1 MFAQARRGQTGAEPH
16 ERRHAV
22 AQIAAEALVE
32 RLIEWGVDTIFGLP
46 GDGINGI
53 MEGLRRH
60 QGKIKF
66 VLVHHE
72 EAAAFMAT
80 AHAKATGKLG
90 VCLATS
96 GPGGIHLLNGLY
108 DAKLDHMPVLAIT
121 GMQETSLLGA
131 GYQQEVALDKLY
143 ADVAEYDMMISNPA
157 QIPAVTD
164 LAIRTAY
171 ARRGVAHITIPNDIQ
186 VADAGAD
193 PWQHVAPASTPKTA
207 AIYLAPPG
215 LPSPE
220 DLQRLADFLNEGE
233 KIGILAGAGALHA
246 REELIAVAEALDAPI
261 VKTLPGKATVPDDSP
276 YTTGGIGL
284 LGTKPSEDLMD
295 EIDTLLMVGTNFPYT
310 KHLPQGVR
318 CAQIEADPARAGA
331 RIPTEVPVVGDSKQT
346 LHALF
351 PLLKQRTEHEFLAK
365 YTRETNAWR
374 RNMTALEDVER
385 DPIAPQY
392 LMAAVSELAADDA
405 ILTCD
410 SGTIAAWAARHWT
423 IRGDRQF
430 YLSGNLATMAPGLP
444 YAIGIQHAFPGRQ
457 VIAFVGDGGFAMLM
471 AEFLTAVQQQLPVKV
486 VINNNNAL
494 GQILWEQ
501 MVLGYPEHGARYPE
515 PFADYAAFAT
525 ANGALGMK
533 VTNPGELAGAIQLA
547 LNHPGPALLDV
558 NVNPAEPPLPG
569 KVEYEQAKNFALAF
583 LRGQPHRATIATTL
597 LKDRI
602 QQLNS

>member
-1 MFAQARRGQTGAEPH
+1 
-16 ERRHAV
+16 V
-22 AQIAAEALVE
+22 AQIASEALVE
-32 RLIEWGVDTIFGLP
+32 RLIDWGVDTIFGLP

-60 QGKIKF
+60 KDKLRF
-66 VLVHHE
+66 FLVHHE

-80 AHAKATGKLG
+80 AHAKATGKVG

-108 DAKLDHMPVLAIT
+108 DAKLDHAPVLAIT
-121 GMQETSLLGA
+121 GMQETSLLGT
-131 GYQQEVALDKLY
+131 GYQQEVALDKLF
-143 ADVAEYDMMISNPA
+143 ADVAEYDMMISNPV

-164 LAIRTAY
+164 MAIRTAY

-193 PWQHVAPASTPKTA
+193 PWQHVAPASNPKTA

-215 LPSPE
+215 LPAAE
-220 DLQRLADFLNEGE
+220 DLQQLADFLNEGE
-233 KIGILAGAGALHA
+233 KIAILAGAGALHA
-246 REELIAVAEALDAPI
+246 REELLATAATLGAPI

-284 LGTKPSEDLMD
+284 LGTKPSEELMD

-310 KHLPQGVR
+310 KHLPAKVR

-331 RIPTEVPVVGDSKQT
+331 RIPTELPVVGDSKQT
-346 LHALF
+346 LRALL
-351 PLLKQRTEHEFLAK
+351 PLLKQRTDNGFLKK
-365 YTRETNAWR
+365 YQGEMDTWR
-374 RNMTALEDVER
+374 RNMAALEDAER

-392 LMAAVSELAADDA
+392 LMAAISALAKDDA

-410 SGTIAAWAARHWT
+410 SGTIATWAARHWT

-444 YAIGIQHAFPGRQ
+444 YAIGIQHAFPERQ

-471 AEFLTAVQQQLPVKV
+471 AEFLTAIKHDLPVKV
-486 VINNNNAL
+486 VINNNNSL

-501 MVLGYPEHGARYPE
+501 MVLGYPEYGVRHSE

-525 ANGALGMK
+525 ANGALGTK
-533 VTNPGELAGAIQLA
+533 VTSPGDLRGAVQLA
-547 LNHPGPALLDV
+547 LSHPGPALLDV

-569 KVEYEQAKNFALAF
+569 KVEYEQAKKFALAF
-583 LRGQPHRATIATTL
+583 LRGQPQRATIATTL

-602 QQLNS
+602 QQLKS

>member
-1 MFAQARRGQTGAEPH
+1 M
-16 ERRHAV
+16 
-22 AQIAAEALVE
+22 AQIASEALAE
-32 RLIEWGVDTIFGLP
+32 RLIDWGVDTIFGLP
-46 GDGINGI
+46 GDGINGL

-60 QGKIKF
+60 KDKIRF

-108 DAKLDHMPVLAIT
+108 DAKMDHMPVLAIT
-121 GMQETSLLGA
+121 GMQETSVLGT
-131 GYQQEVALDKLY
+131 GYQQEVALDKLF
-143 ADVAEYDMMISNPA
+143 ADVAEYDMMISNPV

-171 ARRGVAHITIPNDIQ
+171 ARRGVAHITVPNDIQ

-193 PWQHVAPASTPKTA
+193 PWQHVAPASAPKTA
-207 AIYLAPPG
+207 AVYLRPPG
-215 LPSPE
+215 MPPEE
-220 DLQRLADFLNEGE
+220 DLRRLASFLNEG
-233 KIGILAGAGALHA
+233 KKTAILAGAGALHA
-246 REELIAVAEALDAPI
+246 REELLAVAEALGAPI

-295 EIDTLLMVGTNFPYT
+295 EIDTLFLVGTNFPYT
-310 KHLPQGVR
+310 KHLPSSVR
-318 CAQIEADPARAGA
+318 AAQIEADPARAGA
-331 RIPTEVPVVGDSKQT
+331 RIATQVPVVGDSKQ
-346 LHALF
+346 ALRGLL
-351 PLLKQRTEHEFLAK
+351 PLLKRRDDRAFLHK
-365 YTRETNAWR
+365 YQRETAKWR
-374 RNMTALEDVER
+374 EKMASLEDPGR

-392 LMAAVSELAADDA
+392 LMAMINALAADDA

-410 SGTIAAWAARHWT
+410 SGTIATWAARHWT

-444 YAIGIQHAFPGRQ
+444 YAIGIQSAFPRRQ

-471 AEFLTAVQQQLPVKV
+471 AEFLTAIQHRLPVKV
-486 VINNNNAL
+486 VIDNNNAL

-501 MVLGYPEHGARYPE
+501 MVLGYPEHGVRYPE
-515 PFADYAAFAT
+515 PFTNYAAFAN
-525 ANGALGMK
+525 ANGAFGAK
-533 VTNPGELAGAIQLA
+533 VTKPGEVKDVIRQA
-547 LNHPGPALLDV
+547 LDHPGPALVDV
-558 NVNPAEPPLPG
+558 DVNPAEPPMPG

-583 LRGQPHRATIATTL
+583 LRGQPERVTIATTL

-602 QQLNS
+602 QQFRS